1 MSGNGTVFK
10 ENWHSVQFSSNTVL
24 TGFTLSCSMA
34 TVAKALLLYSRH
46 RKTCCSFP
54 TESSG
59 VEDHY
64 EVTHLVS
71 DDSLLIIL
79 HWGLAFYKSILKA
92 LRGIYFINKR
102 QWHSV
107 LSNALFMP
115 RLACCSPHPFLNWYI
130 VSLLACYSAYQPNE
144 MKPAAVSL
152 LYILVSSRSPQ
163 EEPE

>member
-1 MSGNGTVFK
+1 M
-10 ENWHSVQFSSNTVL
+10 
-24 TGFTLSCSMA
+24 SCSIA
-34 TVAKALLLYSRH
+34 TVAKAVLLCSCH

-54 TESSG
+54 TESSV

-71 DDSLLIIL
+71 NDSLLIIL
-79 HWGLAFYKSILKA
+79 HWGLAFYKFILKA
-92 LRGIYFINKR
+92 LWGIYFINKR

-115 RLACCSPHPFLNWYI
+115 RLACCSLHLFLNWHTA
-130 VSLLACYSAYQPNE
+130 SLLACYSAYQPNE

-152 LYILVSSRSPQ
+152 LYVLISSTSPQ